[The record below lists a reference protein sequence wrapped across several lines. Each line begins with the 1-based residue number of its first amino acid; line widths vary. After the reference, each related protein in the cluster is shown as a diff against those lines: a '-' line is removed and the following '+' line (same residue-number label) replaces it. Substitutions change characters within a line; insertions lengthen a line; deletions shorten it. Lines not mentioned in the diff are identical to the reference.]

1 MRISDELKNRI
12 REEVSI
18 VDFINT
24 YVPLSKKGK
33 VYKALC
39 PFHEEKTP
47 SFVVNPEKKYYH
59 CFGCGAGGDVF
70 KFVQDYKNVSF
81 LEAVKEVAAFAGI
94 EIKDDTNIGEKLD
107 KNEKYYKINSLVLN
121 FFSKILFESENA
133 KSVREY
139 LKLRDVKPA
148 TQRTFGLGYALPAN
162 DALLN
167 FLKRNNVNL
176 EDAQRVGLIDK
187 NEKGN
192 YYDRFR
198 GRLIFP
204 IHTTNG
210 RIAGFGGRILQ
221 NNPKIAK
228 YINSPESPIYTKRK
242 ILYGLY
248 FSKEEIQRLNKAIL
262 VEGYMDVISL
272 YQNGIKNVVAASGT
286 SFTEDQARL
295 LSRYT
300 KNIVVIFDADEAG
313 MRAAQRSIEVLLKAH
328 FDIRLL
334 TLPDGDDPDSYIK
347 KHSPNSFRDLVNSAK
362 DFLTFQAKRYEDM
375 GMLDDPVK
383 RTEAIRELVKSIALV
398 DDELMR
404 TNYILELS
412 KNFEIKKRLLEDE
425 LEKYLE
431 QKNKQEKYSAINKKR
446 IAENQNSAVQTKRTD
461 TTEFE
466 KTAIKLLLSGK
477 SEIMDEVFDYIHPEM
492 ISDKNLREIFLAI
505 YDAYME
511 GEDYEPGAVM
521 AKLDDNLRKIAAD
534 IDMNKDQ
541 ISVKWGNIES
551 EDSDEGLLKLTRD
564 FIKRFQLKNL
574 ELQIREVTAKLAQAE
589 SDEDKKEL
597 LSDLQDLNDEKK
609 HLLKQLIE
617 NE

>member
-70 KFVQDYKNVSF
+70 KFVQEYKNVSF

-94 EIKDDTNIGEKLD
+94 EIKDDTNISEKLD
-107 KNEKYYKINSLVLN
+107 KNEKYYKINSLVQSY
-121 FFSKILFESENA
+121 FSKILFESENA

-139 LKLRDVKPA
+139 LKLRNIKPA

-162 DALLN
+162 DALFN

-176 EDAQRVGLIDK
+176 DDAQRVGLIDK
-187 NEKGN
+187 NDRGN

-221 NNPKIAK
+221 SNPNVGK
-228 YINSPESPIYTKRK
+228 YINSPESPVYTKRK

-300 KNIVVIFDADEAG
+300 RNIVVIFDADEAG

-328 FDIRLL
+328 FDVRLL
-334 TLPDGDDPDSYIK
+334 TLPDGEDPDSYIK
-347 KHSPNSFRDLVNSAK
+347 NHSPNSFRDLVNSAK
-362 DFLTFQAKRYEDM
+362 DFLTFQAKRYEDL

-412 KNFEIKKRLLEDE
+412 KNFDIKKRLLEEE

-431 QKNKQEKYSAINKKR
+431 QKNKREKYSAKNKR
-446 IAENQNSAVQTKRTD
+446 QIAATQNASVQTKRTD
-461 TTEFE
+461 AYEFE

-477 SEIMDEVFDYIHPEM
+477 PEILDEVFDYILPEM

-511 GEDYEPGAVM
+511 GDDYEPASLM
-521 AKLDDNLRKIAAD
+521 SRLDDDLRKIAAD
-534 IDMNKDQ
+534 FDLGKDQ
-541 ISVKWGNIES
+541 ISIKWGNIES
-551 EDSDEGLLKLTRD
+551 EDSEEGLLKLTQD

-574 ELQIREVTAKLAQAE
+574 ELQIQEITIKLAQATSAE
-589 SDEDKKEL
+589 EKKDL
-597 LSDLQDLNDEKK
+597 LIDLQALNDEKK
-609 HLLKQLIE
+609 ILLKQIE
-617 NE
+617 ESE